1 MQAWRLKS
9 NLKGLVL
16 PSTVGALGAE
26 LSYQAWQGVPLPTL
40 SDSVVPGTIFLFKFK
55 AVETTQNINNP
66 HGIAKG
72 THSVVAFKKFCKDW
86 VWWHTSLIPRVR
98 RQRQVNLLNL
108 RPVWSTYQVL
118 GQLEVHNRRNLVSK
132 RPIIEVT
139 PLRTMQEVARELIQ
153 HLKQLRKV
161 KKLQK
166 WAPHKL
172 TKLWTVSL
180 AYSTH
185 NIALLSQIFVI
196 QQK

>member
-1 MQAWRLKS
+1 M
-9 NLKGLVL
+9 
-16 PSTVGALGAE
+16 
-26 LSYQAWQGVPLPTL
+26 
-40 SDSVVPGTIFLFKFK
+40 
-55 AVETTQNINNP
+55 
-66 HGIAKG
+66 
-72 THSVVAFKKFCKDW
+72 
-86 VWWHTSLIPRVR
+86 
-98 RQRQVNLLNL
+98 NLLNL

-172 TKLWTVSL
+172 TKL
-180 AYSTH
+180 
-185 NIALLSQIFVI
+185 
-196 QQK
+196 